1 MNKIYA
7 NDLTPGK
14 ASHPGEIIR
23 EEISARGIRQQELA
37 KQMGIAKTVISE
49 IINGKRN
56 LTPALSLNLEN
67 VLGINAEFWMNFQMQ
82 YEIDLIRIKYRNQKT
97 QKKKTTRKTALA

>member
-1 MNKIYA
+1 MSKIYA

-14 ASHPGEIIR
+14 ASHPGEVIR
-23 EEISARGIRQQELA
+23 EEIKARGIQQQELA

-56 LTPALSLNLEN
+56 LTPTLSLNLEK

-82 YEIDLIRIKYRNQKT
+82 YEIDLIRIKYKNQKT
-97 QKKKTTRKTALA
+97 QTKKPTRKAAYA

>member
-1 MNKIYA
+1 MSKIYA

-14 ASHPGEIIR
+14 ASHPGEVIR
-23 EEISARGIRQQELA
+23 EEIKTRGIKQQELA
-37 KQMGIAKTVISE
+37 RQMGIAKTVISE

-56 LTPALSLNLEN
+56 LTPMLSLNLEK

-82 YEIDLIRIKYRNQKT
+82 YEIDLIRIKYKKQKN
-97 QKKKTTRKTALA
+97 KSNRKIVHV

>member
-1 MNKIYA
+1 MSKIYA

-14 ASHPGEIIR
+14 ASHPGEVIR
-23 EEISARGIRQQELA
+23 EEIKARGIQQQELA

-56 LTPALSLNLEN
+56 LTPTLSLNLER

-82 YEIDLIRIKYRNQKT
+82 YEIDLIRIKYRNQKA
-97 QKKKTTRKTALA
+97 QKKKSTRKTVYA

>member
-7 NDLTPGK
+7 NDVTSGK
-14 ASHPGEIIR
+14 ASHPGEIIK
-23 EEISARGIRQQELA
+23 EEVKARGIKQQDLA
-37 KQMGIAKTVISE
+37 KQMGVAKTVVSE

-56 LTPALSLNLEN
+56 LTPTLSLSLEK
-67 VLGINAEFWMNFQMQ
+67 VLGISAEFWMHFQMQ

-97 QKKKTTRKTALA
+97 QKKKPARKPVLI